1 MSQIRLMDSDP
12 DRARRTAE
20 ALMRALEASGEAVAT
35 NMSEPVPNR
44 RGAGARVYMEVLLLE
59 HRSRP
64 VEEEEITLERTD
76 RPQDG
81 PPGGPLPRGRR
92 AIRG

>member
-12 DRARRTAE
+12 GRARRTAE
-20 ALMRALEASGEAVAT
+20 ALMRALEASGEVVAT

-44 RGAGARVYMEVLLLE
+44 RGAGARVYLEVLLLE
-59 HRSRP
+59 HRSQP
-64 VEEEEITLERTD
+64 GEEEVTLERTD
-76 RPQDG
+76 RPQAG
-81 PPGGPLPRGRR
+81 PSGGTLPRGRR